1 MFQWGKTEGKFISN
15 ESKSCLQMGQ
25 NFISKG
31 EEDYFK
37 ADHLL

>member
-1 MFQWGKTEGKFISN
+1 MRIFQWGKTKEKFISN
-15 ESKSCLQMGQ
+15 ESKSYLQMGQ

-37 ADHLL
+37 TDH